1 MLRLRPAA
9 LIVACALAGQVCA
22 HQRVP
27 DTDGGWSLD
36 PIIATLI
43 LLSSLLQLLGW
54 CRLADARR
62 AIAPNWRI
70 AAYCGVIA
78 TLVLALF
85 SPLDARADDSFAWH
99 MLQHLLLML
108 VAAPLLAVSN
118 AHFVALFA
126 LPHAWRGPVGR
137 WIGHAPGAGRGSR
150 HRGGPWLAALAFAA
164 SLWLWHAPSLYE
176 AALAHRAVHTLEHLV
191 FLFTAAVFWRMVITA
206 GDRRLSLPSAVVLVT
221 LVGLQGNLMAAL
233 ITLAPA
239 PLYAS
244 YAGPGG
250 LLDQQEAGLLMWV
263 PAGLIYLASTLW
275 TLHKLM
281 SPRRPRAS
289 QPPMHYARVGR
300 SSIR

>member
-1 MLRLRPAA
+1 MHRLRPAGLSLA
-9 LIVACALAGQVCA
+9 CIVAGQASA
-22 HQRVP
+22 HTVASGEN
-27 DTDGGWSLD
+27 GGWSLD

-43 LLSSLLQLLGW
+43 VLSSLLQVVGWRRLG
-54 CRLADARR
+54 RAR
-62 AIAPNWRI
+62 ATIAPPWRI
-70 AAYCGVIA
+70 AAYCGVVA

-99 MLQHLLLML
+99 MGQHLLLML
-108 VAAPLLAVSN
+108 VAAPLLALSN

-126 LPHAWRGPVGR
+126 LPRAWRQPVGR
-137 WIGHAPGAGRGSR
+137 WIGHAPGAGAGAR
-150 HRGGPWLAALAFAA
+150 HRGGPWLAALAFTAG
-164 SLWLWHAPSLYE
+164 LWLWHAPVLYE

-206 GDRRLSLPSAVVLVT
+206 GNRRLSLPSAVVLVT

-239 PLYAS
+239 PLYSS

-263 PAGLIYLASTLW
+263 PAGLIYLASTFW

-281 SPRRPRAS
+281 SAPSRA
-289 QPPMHYARVGR
+289 R
-300 SSIR
+300 SGLLVVPSTRTHRSG